1 MTALPPIQSMAFR
14 QAELRSE
21 RVRIIGILATLAV
34 GTLVGILRILL
45 VRNPQEISFFPWLF
59 LLAGIMA
66 GYEGLMLSM
75 VAKKIAAQEDL
86 SVWTWRLNH
95 FIETLFPTLALVL
108 ATMNPI
114 VGPYRAL
121 VAPIA
126 LLYFFFIILSTLR
139 LDPAHCRLTGLFSS
153 GGYVAVGLFTLWQYP
168 AANRIFAPGTFLTY
182 AAMILLGGFVAG
194 AVAGE
199 IRKHVMASLQE
210 AETRRQLE
218 RIEQDLSIARNIQ
231 QGLLPSKPPTADKFD
246 IAGWNH
252 PADATGGDYY
262 DWQELPDGKVVIS
275 LGDVTGHGIGPA
287 LMMAVC
293 RAYARAGF
301 ASSGNLSDAVSNL
314 NRLLVNDLP
323 EERFVTYVAVLLD
336 ASRGRFDISSAGH
349 GPLLLYNAAADQFE
363 EIEAQGIPLGLFSGF
378 HYDAPRQYEMAPGDM
393 LVLMTD
399 GFFEWANAQDEDFG
413 ISRVQESLRSSRG
426 LLAAEIIARLYADV
440 KQFSGGTPQADD
452 LTAVVIKR
460 KSAA

>member
-1 MTALPPIQSMAFR
+1 MSAPPQIQSVAFR
-14 QAELRSE
+14 QAGLRSE
-21 RVRIIGILATLAV
+21 RVRIIGILTTLAV
-34 GTLVGILRILL
+34 GTLVGILRIWL
-45 VRNPQEISFFPWLF
+45 VHAPQEISLFPWL
-59 LLAGIMA
+59 LLVVGIMA
-66 GYEGLMLSM
+66 GYEWLMLSL
-75 VAKKIAAQEDL
+75 VAKKIAAQEDVD
-86 SVWTWRLNH
+86 VWTLRLNH

-121 VAPIA
+121 VSPIA

-139 LDPAHCRLTGLFSS
+139 LDPGHCRLTGLFSS
-153 GGYVAVGLFTLWQYP
+153 GGYVAVCAFTLLQYP
-168 AANRIFAPGTFLTY
+168 AANRIYAPGTFSAY
-182 AAMILLGGFVAG
+182 ATLILLGGFVAG

-199 IRKHVMASLQE
+199 IRKHVIASLQE
-210 AETRRQLE
+210 AETRRQME
-218 RIEQDLSIARNIQ
+218 RIEQDLNIARNIQ
-231 QGLLPSKPPTADKFD
+231 QGLLPSKPPLADEFD

-287 LMMAVC
+287 LMMAAC

-301 ASSGNLSDAVSNL
+301 ASSGNLGDAVSHL

-323 EERFVTYVAVLLD
+323 EERFVTYVAALLD
-336 ASRGRFDISSAGH
+336 PALARFDISSAGH
-349 GPLLLYNAAADQFE
+349 GPLLLYRAAADQFE
-363 EIEAQGIPLGLFSGF
+363 EIEAQGIPLGLFNGF
-378 HYDAPRQYEMAPGDM
+378 LYNPPRQYEMARGDM

-399 GFFEWANAQDEDFG
+399 GFFEWANAQDVDFG
-413 ISRVQESLRSSRG
+413 ISRVQESLRASRG
-426 LLAAEIIARLYADV
+426 LPAAEIIARLYADV

-460 KSAA
+460 TTVA